1 MDEPDEPAEL
11 AERRAAL
18 YAEIRELIEPL
29 PRELVSYRVM
39 LVLAHPSF
47 GSVPPFAFVQ
57 QARNDA
63 RRALSYYLARESSS

>member
-39 LVLAHPSF
+39 LVLAHPLVWERSTVRVRAA
-47 GSVPPFAFVQ
+47 GTQ
-57 QARNDA
+57 
-63 RRALSYYLARESSS
+63 RRAPRTQLLPGP